1 MGSEGR
7 CDDAPSPEG
16 GDWVCFL
23 EQGGASEAAQA
34 VREAI
39 AAVGGAPR
47 LTTLRV
53 QFARLGR
60 LVPQRALAPSE
71 CSGGLEGVASPAFF
85 TADHVARV
93 ALVLGAAEVL
103 SDADVP
109 TAVTTLY
116 RTGGEREQQSV
127 LRALPWLPSPER
139 FVELASEACRTNDVS
154 VFSALC
160 SDNPFPARHMPDG
173 ALFQMVMKAM
183 FLGVSHERT
192 WGLAERV
199 TPELLRMVED
209 YENERR
215 AAGRSVPDDISRI
228 RRMASPA
235 AATTTTTTPLSE
247 EPSR

>member
-1 MGSEGR
+1 MLL
-7 CDDAPSPEG
+7 
-16 GDWVCFL
+16 L
-23 EQGGASEAAQA
+23 EQGGAPDASH
-34 VREAI
+34 VLREAI
-39 AAVGGAPR
+39 GAVQRGPQ

-60 LVPQRALAPSE
+60 LVPQRALAS
-71 CSGGLEGVASPAFF
+71 CAYSDGLAGARNAAFF

-93 ALVLGAAEVL
+93 SLVVASASVLPAAEL
-103 SDADVP
+103 PGAI
-109 TAVTTLY
+109 TTLY
-116 RTGGEREQQSV
+116 RTGSDREQQSV
-127 LRALPWLPSPER
+127 LRALPWLPEPRR

-154 VFSALC
+154 VFAALC
-160 SDNPFPARHMPDG
+160 SDNPFPAEHMPDG
-173 ALFQMVMKAM
+173 AFFQMVMKAM
-183 FLGVSHERT
+183 FLGVSHEHT
-192 WGLAERV
+192 LGLAGRV
-199 TPELLRMVED
+199 TPELLRMISD